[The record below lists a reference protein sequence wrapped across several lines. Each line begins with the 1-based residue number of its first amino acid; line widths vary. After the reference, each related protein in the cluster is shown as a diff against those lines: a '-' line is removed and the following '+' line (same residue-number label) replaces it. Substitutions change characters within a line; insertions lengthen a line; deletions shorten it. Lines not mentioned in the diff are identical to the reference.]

1 MASIIPTPQ
10 SDMLEQ
16 SLSTQAEVP
25 EPALR
30 ALWRVRELERELMA
44 LRGALAHLPD
54 RAQLET
60 AWHDQVA
67 NLLSRVVVF
76 RVALAKTPAL
86 NDTVSGSGRDE
97 LSAIAY
103 RALRE

>member
-54 RAQLET
+54 RAQ
-60 AWHDQVA
+60 HRRCSGNQVA
-67 NLLSRVVVF
+67 NLLSRVVLF
-76 RVALAKTPAL
+76 RAVLAKTPAL
-86 NDTVSGSGRDE
+86 DDTVLGSGQDDAA
-97 LSAIAY
+97 AIAY
-103 RALRE
+103 RALRG